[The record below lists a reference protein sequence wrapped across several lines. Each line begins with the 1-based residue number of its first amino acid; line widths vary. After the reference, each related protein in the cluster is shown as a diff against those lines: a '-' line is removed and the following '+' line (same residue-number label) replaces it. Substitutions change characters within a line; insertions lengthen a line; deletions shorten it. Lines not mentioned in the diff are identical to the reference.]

1 MIEIQIGAN
10 QIKKLSSEGLPN
22 TKLLIQNQGRDVMY
36 IFKSVSAPTLSAP
49 ALDLFHW
56 QSIEVDNSSGDI
68 WVGSQQDGV
77 LFATP
82 STDISRATIDFPPEL
97 ITSTAEGYGRVR
109 VDQGQ
114 TGFFEGREFR
124 TFYEFNLPANNV
136 QTLKFV
142 STVNFML
149 FEQSLS
155 VDAGSV
161 RLEAFINAT
170 EIATFNTHLPV
181 IGKNRMTTRLAPFY
195 TSQIA
200 VTTHATPV
208 ALGSS
213 INTTGATRTDLS
225 RVVASN
231 STAQQQ
237 SVSGGTQS
245 ERGLPAG
252 TYYVRLHNFGNGNAT
267 GVYSLIWEERP

>member
-1 MIEIQIGAN
+1 MIEIQIGAT
-10 QIKKLSSEGLPN
+10 QIKKLSSEGLSN
-22 TKLLIQNQGRDVMY
+22 TKLLIQNQGKDVMY
-36 IFKSVSAPTLSAP
+36 IFKSGSVPTLSTP
-49 ALDLFHW
+49 ALNLFHW

-142 STVNFML
+142 SPVNFML
-149 FEQSLS
+149 FEQSLT

-170 EIATFNTHLPV
+170 EIATFNTPLPA
-181 IGKNRMTTRLAPFY
+181 IGKNRMSTRLAPFY
-195 TSQIA
+195 TSQIT

-213 INTTGATRTDLS
+213 INITDATRTDLS

-252 TYYVRLHNFGNGNAT
+252 IYYVRLHSFGNGNAT